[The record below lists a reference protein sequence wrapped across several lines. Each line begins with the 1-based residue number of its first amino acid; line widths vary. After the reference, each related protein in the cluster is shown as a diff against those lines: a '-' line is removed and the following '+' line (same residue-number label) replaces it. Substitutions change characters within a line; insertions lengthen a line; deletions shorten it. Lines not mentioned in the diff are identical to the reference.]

1 MVNKIMK
8 SKLFHIIAASM
19 VAASALTSCSSDD
32 DAAFVLRSDDNLK
45 FSYSQEDKDF
55 TVCTNGQW
63 TITSDCSW
71 LSFSTTSGTG
81 DGSTREKILVT
92 AARNISEARR
102 DSFILHAAGKD
113 LTVIC
118 QQEEGAPLSLG
129 QASLSGSLQAGIAA
143 DGVSI
148 NVPYTYG
155 YKGQE
160 LTLQA
165 TLSGA
170 GAEGLTV
177 SERTFTLDA
186 ASGTLSLPI
195 SGTPTTSGALVIKIV
210 TNDATANTTVLQANV
225 LSKLLLDQHFDL
237 MLWGSDIVNY
247 KKGIKGSFVKDASGK
262 YVIDETKAVAECS
275 ATADGSNDLILSMA
289 ESYRKLRGFSGWG
302 GERIYEHPGYVKVGT
317 GTKAGWI
324 ITPALTDL
332 TNGVT
337 TVKVTCRVNQYYSE
351 KNGQLT
357 IEVLGGGTPSI
368 SSYTY
373 KYEGNNKNTKGTWE
387 DVSFTIDGVNSA
399 TQVKFSTKG
408 NLRFCIDD
416 IVISEGK

>member
-1 MVNKIMK
+1 MK
-8 SKLFHIIAASM
+8 SKLFHLIAATM
-19 VAASALTSCSSDD
+19 VAASALTSCSSD

-45 FSYSQEDKDF
+45 FSASQEDKDF
-55 TVCTNGQW
+55 TVCTNGEW
-63 TITSDCSW
+63 TITSASPW
-71 LSFSTTSGTG
+71 LSFSTTSGRG
-81 DGSTREKILVT
+81 DGTTREKIVVT
-92 AARNISEARR
+92 AARNISEARE
-102 DSFILHAAGKD
+102 DSFVLHAAGSD
-113 LTVIC
+113 LTVVC
-118 QQEEGAPLSLG
+118 RQDEGAPLTLG

-143 DGVSI
+143 DGISI
-148 NVPYTYG
+148 NVPYSYG
-155 YKGQE
+155 YKGQT
-160 LTLQA
+160 LTVSA

-177 SERTFTLDA
+177 SNRTLTLDA
-186 ASGTLSLPI
+186 ASGTLSLPLA
-195 SGTPTTSGALVIKIV
+195 GTPTTSGALVIKIV
-210 TNDATANTTVLQANV
+210 TDDATANTTVVQANV

-247 KKGIKGSFVKDASGK
+247 KKGIKGSFVKDGSGK

-289 ESYRKLRGFSGWG
+289 ESYRVLRGFSGWG

-332 TNGVT
+332 TDGVT

-351 KNGQLT
+351 KNGTLT

-387 DVSFTIDGVNSA
+387 DVAFTIDGVNNA
-399 TQVKFSTKG
+399 TQVKFGASG